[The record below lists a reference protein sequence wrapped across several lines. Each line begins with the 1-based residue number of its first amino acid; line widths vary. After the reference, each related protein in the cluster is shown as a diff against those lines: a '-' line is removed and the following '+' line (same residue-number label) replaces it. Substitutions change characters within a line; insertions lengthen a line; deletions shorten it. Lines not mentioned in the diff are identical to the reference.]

1 MNTDAIADLRKSYE
15 LAALNESESLADP
28 RLQFERWL
36 QEAITSHIPEPNAMT
51 LATVSSDMRPSTR
64 VVLIKGIDE
73 RGPVWYTNYQSR
85 KGQELGGNPY
95 AALQFHWVELER
107 VVRIEGVV
115 TQVSDE
121 ESDVYFHS
129 RPLDSRIGAWASPQS
144 QPISGR
150 EVLVDAAAKYSA
162 EFLTQPPRPPH
173 WGGYRL
179 APARWE
185 FWQGRKSRLHDRLAY
200 TPGQDGHWLR
210 ERLAP

>member
-85 KGQELGGNPY
+85 KGARAGGQSLRGFAVSLGRTGARCADRRRRY
-95 AALQFHWVELER
+95 AGER
-107 VVRIEGVV
+107 RKKVM
-115 TQVSDE
+115 
-121 ESDVYFHS
+121 
-129 RPLDSRIGAWASPQS
+129 
-144 QPISGR
+144 PISTA
-150 EVLVDAAAKYSA
+150 VHWTPASA
-162 EFLTQPPRPPH
+162 LGQAPKANP
-173 WGGYRL
+173 L
-179 APARWE
+179 AGARCW
-185 FWQGRKSRLHDRLAY
+185 
-200 TPGQDGHWLR
+200 
-210 ERLAP
+210 